1 MQLGDQV
8 EVLPKSIWTEP
19 EIITEFVIK
28 KVSRLVTSES
38 DNLGANV

>member
-8 EVLPKSIWTEP
+8 DVLPKSIWTEP

-28 KVSRLVTSES
+28 KL
-38 DNLGANV
+38 LGF